1 MSRIVV
7 AFAALLVGSVLC
19 LEAANVRAQDGPII
33 PGLDSLPSTES
44 QPATAAPPDN
54 RSAPGS
60 PAVRPQRFLPP
71 ARPATPPQDADPAAS
86 PGGTRSLRPD
96 PFEDPSTS
104 RTAPAPK
111 QSYGLTR
118 PAASKSTQ
126 GQQPNRPADPRMR
139 QWQQQQQL
147 QQQLQ
152 QRANLGRQGDPRY
165 NRPQSDVPTTR
176 TGNPPTSRQS
186 PQGMQRPTNDPRRYQ
201 SPNSS
206 AKKKTSFFGR

>member
-1 MSRIVV
+1 MSRVV
-7 AFAALLVGSVLC
+7 VTFAALLVGSILC
-19 LEAANVRAQDGPII
+19 LEAANVEAQDGPII

-44 QPATAAPPDN
+44 QPATAAPQ
-54 RSAPGS
+54 S
-60 PAVRPQRFLPP
+60 PEVRPQRFLPP
-71 ARPATPPQDADPAAS
+71 ARPATAPSNADPAAS

-96 PFEDPSTS
+96 PFEEPSTS
-104 RTAPAPK
+104 RTAPTPK
-111 QSYGLTR
+111 QSHGLKR
-118 PAASKSTQ
+118 PATSQSTQ
-126 GQQPNRPADPRMR
+126 GLQSNRPADPRLR

-152 QRANLGRQGDPRY
+152 QRVNHERQGDPRY
-165 NRPQSDVPTTR
+165 NRPPSNVPTTR

-201 SPNSS
+201 APNSS